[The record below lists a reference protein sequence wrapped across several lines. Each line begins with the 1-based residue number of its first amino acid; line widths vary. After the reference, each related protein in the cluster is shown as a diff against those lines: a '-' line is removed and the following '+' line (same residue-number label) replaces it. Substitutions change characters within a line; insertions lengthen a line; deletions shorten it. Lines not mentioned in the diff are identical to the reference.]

1 MKKCKNVLQLIIY
14 LSDYGRELSV
24 LFVGT
29 RKLYKILYFLTAMSP
44 AYFLFLLQL
53 KGKYAEFLSKKL
65 WCASYDSIIIFT
77 IVSIPLAAFILG
89 FLLKKILI
97 YQYKQ
102 GTNEQ
107 VIKNKE
113 QFNFGNIQQKNGN
126 VISFLL
132 GNIFPSVIIIENNII
147 ICVIFFIVLQF
158 LIFKVVM
165 NSTDIF
171 PNVILILCR
180 VDIIQTNLG
189 KYSFVFY
196 EKSKNDTFKVYQIG
210 KPFISKLY
218 ITKYETRD

>member
-1 MKKCKNVLQLIIY
+1 
-14 LSDYGRELSV
+14 
-24 LFVGT
+24 
-29 RKLYKILYFLTAMSP
+29 MSP
-44 AYFLFLLQL
+44 AYFLFLLQV
-53 KGKYAEFLSKKL
+53 KGKYADILNKKL
-65 WCASYDSIIIFT
+65 WCVSYNSIMDFI
-77 IVSIPLAAFILG
+77 IVSIPLVAFILG
-89 FLLKKILI
+89 FLLKKLLI

-107 VIKNKE
+107 VTENEE
-113 QFNFGNIQQKNGN
+113 QFKFENIQQKNGN

-147 ICVIFFIVLQF
+147 ICAIFFIVLQF

-171 PNVILILCR
+171 PNVILILYR

-218 ITKYETRD
+218 ITKYKTRD

>member
-1 MKKCKNVLQLIIY
+1 M
-14 LSDYGRELSV
+14 
-24 LFVGT
+24 FVGT
-29 RKLYKILYFLTAMSP
+29 RKFYKILYFLTAMSP

-53 KGKYAEFLSKKL
+53 KGKYAEVLSKKL

>member
-1 MKKCKNVLQLIIY
+1 M
-14 LSDYGRELSV
+14 
-24 LFVGT
+24 
-29 RKLYKILYFLTAMSP
+29 
-44 AYFLFLLQL
+44 
-53 KGKYAEFLSKKL
+53 
-65 WCASYDSIIIFT
+65 
-77 IVSIPLAAFILG
+77 
-89 FLLKKILI
+89 
-97 YQYKQ
+97 
-102 GTNEQ
+102 
-107 VIKNKE
+107 IKNKE

-147 ICVIFFIVLQF
+147 ICVIFLLYYNFN
-158 LIFKVVM
+158 FKVVM

>member
-1 MKKCKNVLQLIIY
+1 
-14 LSDYGRELSV
+14 
-24 LFVGT
+24 
-29 RKLYKILYFLTAMSP
+29 MSP
-44 AYFLFLLQL
+44 AYFLFLLQV
-53 KGKYAEFLSKKL
+53 KGKYAEILNKKL
-65 WCASYDSIIIFT
+65 WCVSYNSIMDFI
-77 IVSIPLAAFILG
+77 IVSIPLVAFILG
-89 FLLKKILI
+89 FLLKKLLI

-107 VIKNKE
+107 VTENEE
-113 QFNFGNIQQKNGN
+113 QFKFENIQQKNGN

-171 PNVILILCR
+171 PNVILILYR

-196 EKSKNDTFKVYQIG
+196 EKSKNDIFKVYQIG

-218 ITKYETRD
+218 ITKYKTRD

>member
-1 MKKCKNVLQLIIY
+1 MVCFLWFNNNIY
-14 LSDYGRELSV
+14 HSINSLGSFYTRF
-24 LFVGT
+24 FV
-29 RKLYKILYFLTAMSP
+29 
-44 AYFLFLLQL
+44 
-53 KGKYAEFLSKKL
+53 
-65 WCASYDSIIIFT
+65 
-77 IVSIPLAAFILG
+77 
-89 FLLKKILI
+89 KKILI

-180 VDIIQTNLG
+180 VDIIQTVLLQSWI
-189 KYSFVFY
+189 YSIILTKRSLLY
-196 EKSKNDTFKVYQIG
+196 ELFQI
-210 KPFISKLY
+210 
-218 ITKYETRD
+218 

>member
-1 MKKCKNVLQLIIY
+1 
-14 LSDYGRELSV
+14 
-24 LFVGT
+24 
-29 RKLYKILYFLTAMSP
+29 MSP
-44 AYFLFLLQL
+44 AYFLFLLQV
-53 KGKYAEFLSKKL
+53 KGKYTENLNKKL
-65 WCASYDSIIIFT
+65 WCVSYDSIMILT
-77 IVSIPLAAFILG
+77 IVSIPLVAFLLG
-89 FLLKKILI
+89 FLLKKLLI

-107 VIKNKE
+107 VTENKE
-113 QFNFGNIQQKNGN
+113 QFKFENIQQKNGN

-171 PNVILILCR
+171 PNVILILYR

-189 KYSFVFY
+189 KYSFIFY
-196 EKSKNDTFKVYQIG
+196 EKSKSNTFQVYQIG

-218 ITKYETRD
+218 ITKYKTRD

>member
-1 MKKCKNVLQLIIY
+1 MKKCKSVLQVIIY
-14 LSDYGRELSV
+14 LFDYKRELNAM
-24 LFVGT
+24 FVGT
-29 RKLYKILYFLTAMSP
+29 RKFYKILYFLTAMSP
-44 AYFLFLLQL
+44 AYFLFLLQI
-53 KGKYAEFLSKKL
+53 KEKYAKLLNKKI
-65 WCASYDSIIIFT
+65 WCVSYDSIITFT
-77 IVSIPLAAFILG
+77 ILSIPIVALILG
-89 FLLKKILI
+89 FLLKKILV

-107 VIKNKE
+107 VINNKE
-113 QFNFGNIQQKNGN
+113 QFKLRHIQQKNGN

-132 GNIFPSVIIIENNII
+132 GNIFPSVIILENNIL
-147 ICVIFFIVLQF
+147 ICITFFIVLQF
-158 LIFKVVM
+158 LIFKVIM

-171 PNVILILCR
+171 PNVILILYK
-180 VDIIQTNLG
+180 VDIVQTNLG